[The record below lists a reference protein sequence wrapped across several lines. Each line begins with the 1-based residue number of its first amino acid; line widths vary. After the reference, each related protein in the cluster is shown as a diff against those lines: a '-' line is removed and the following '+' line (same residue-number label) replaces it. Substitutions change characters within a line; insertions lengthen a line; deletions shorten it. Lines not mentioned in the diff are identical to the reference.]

1 MMEHVSL
8 LDPYEQ
14 QLLKVFN
21 SHDIDNCGSLDRDGL
36 LRLCGTLQLEEQG
49 GELIRCLLSD
59 KRSRSTFGE
68 FKEALLSLLGKMQ
81 NNKNIN
87 ESPTKEHKTVE
98 KSSPDREVSPKF
110 VYGSK
115 KYGRRSRPRQD
126 EITSVLNEDN
136 DILNCKPYGGTSVQR
151 SNSQSEV
158 LSKKRKTNY
167 KLKRCTSLPGRRDL
181 NNTIGNH
188 FITSDLS
195 NEPEIVCTEEMLRE
209 AWKKLGVGE
218 DGFLNQT
225 ELVLVCDA
233 IGLHKLA
240 DEVIRQLSDQL
251 NYDRKISFKE
261 VLEVIQR
268 DETWF
273 DVLNNGTS
281 VNDQTVNI
289 RCSSEEL
296 FPDSQTFQYVTLG
309 PDGNGLI
316 NTDTLIEMWENVGIL
331 SPKEL
336 IHELGFNSARI
347 NITDLA
353 EVLDKQTRTINE
365 STRGEYQNPH
375 ATLLRANLSLYQS
388 EIKCLRNIL
397 EQLQA
402 EREKLKLDVI
412 EANNRATLLAQEV
425 DDNHIRME
433 QNTIN
438 QVKLLDQRHADM
450 LRDITSQYTKDK
462 EQLNCINQ
470 SLEGKITTL
479 EMEAAKLKNDL
490 LVAQKYSIN
499 VEKENQILSGKI
511 CELEK
516 DKEMLIGRVEV
527 LEAEKQKVREIE
539 REESELLLTKLAAL
553 QLKNSEL
560 KDRNDEM
567 ESEIESLSN
576 QVMSMKSKVSSTP
589 TRNYNTLDQ
598 SMEEDNI
605 SIICEGVGQGA
616 KRRSECS
623 PSKDVQL
630 LRMTDGSPRL
640 GKLRKCYKSRTPD
653 NLDVPFTSSESG
665 FDTEPESLSTSTCD
679 NEELNRLQAKVAFL
693 EQVLIQHNIPVPTY
707 EETENIVQT
716 TMQLTTRVKE
726 LEKIISDAKN
736 EMSKMLDKDKDCLN
750 CDRLRRVCEKLE
762 KTSLLL
768 NKDVQLDGCVDG
780 LFGSEKSFTEQGC
793 QTDFSI
799 AFVEAKVRQL
809 EEENVELSTKCT
821 ELEDCVELLRNE
833 YEKCEDYWQ
842 NKVDEERQFFEA
854 EQKISGEKLNEL
866 LEKMREYEEQYAN
879 QDMIDNRLPPI
890 VETEN
895 LEKQFTDLEQEFE
908 DYRMYHENEMYKKD
922 EEISI
927 LKDKL
932 TEIALKQQ
940 KVQEAA
946 VQADADAE
954 EQRAYNKMKSFTSYV
969 IESTCRYSEEMMA
982 PQSAH
987 PSLEFNSPNWD
998 KGTIKSETEASTTSS
1013 LPQLN
1018 WNFSSQNSKETASL
1032 GNMVPSTSSSQTS
1045 TPCRPKRTRKHDKNM
1060 YKKNTPEKES
1070 KKTESTQQ
1078 QPQCPNYPNVKGGE
1092 QNVVLPL
1099 SVFNNILAKKNYLEQ
1114 RIRHLQLCMK
1124 QQHYHNEQTLQY
1136 YWQQFRGERAELQ
1149 AKLKFCQEKLDQQMR
1164 ICNEQLEKLQRNDLF
1179 VKDLYV
1185 ENAYLF
1191 ANVERLEKQCRM
1203 LAQVNSCSSSV

>member
-1 MMEHVSL
+1 MEHISL

-36 LRLCGTLQLEEQG
+36 LRLCTTLQLEEQG
-49 GELIRCLLSD
+49 HELIICLLND

-81 NNKNIN
+81 NNKNLT
-87 ESPTKEHKTVE
+87 ESPTKENKSIE

-115 KYGRRSRPRQD
+115 KYGRRSRPKTD
-126 EITSVLNEDN
+126 EITSIFNEDN
-136 DILNCKPYGGTSVQR
+136 NISNCKSYGGTSVQR

-158 LSKKRKTNY
+158 LTKKRKTNY
-167 KLKRCTSLPGRRDL
+167 KLKRCTSLPGHKDL
-181 NNTIGNH
+181 NNTGNH
-188 FITSDLS
+188 FITSNLS
-195 NEPEIVCTEEMLRE
+195 SEPEIVCTEEMLRE

-218 DGFLNQT
+218 DGYLNQT

-251 NYDRKISFKE
+251 SINYDRKISFKE

-273 DVLNNGTS
+273 DVLSNGNS
-281 VNDQTVNI
+281 INDQPVNNI
-289 RCSSEEL
+289 RCSSDEL

-316 NTDTLIEMWENVGIL
+316 NTDTLIEMWDNVGIL

-336 IHELGFNSARI
+336 IHELGFNTARI
-347 NITDLA
+347 NILDLA
-353 EVLDKQTRTINE
+353 EVLEKQTRAINE
-365 STRGEYQNPH
+365 SNREEYQNPH
-375 ATLLRANLSLYQS
+375 TTLLRANLSLYQS

-402 EREKLKLDVI
+402 EREKLKLDVV

-425 DDNHIRME
+425 DDNHTRME

-438 QVKLLDQRHADM
+438 QVKLLDQRHQDM
-450 LRDITSQYTKDK
+450 LRDLTSQFAKDK
-462 EQLNCINQ
+462 EQLNSINQ
-470 SLEGKITTL
+470 SLEERIANL
-479 EMEAAKLKNDL
+479 EAEATKLKNDL
-490 LVAQKYSIN
+490 LVAQKYSLNI
-499 VEKENQILSGKI
+499 EKENHALSGKI

-516 DKEMLIGRVEV
+516 DKEILLEKVEI

-539 REESELLLTKLAAL
+539 REESELLLSKLTAL
-553 QLKNSEL
+553 QIKNSEL

-567 ESEIESLSN
+567 ESEIESLTN
-576 QVMSMKSKVSSTP
+576 QVISMKNKASSTP

-605 SIICEGVGQGA
+605 SIICEGVGLGA
-616 KRRSECS
+616 KRRNDCS
-623 PSKDVQL
+623 PSKDMQL
-630 LRMTDGSPRL
+630 LRTTDGSPRL
-640 GKLRKCYKSRTPD
+640 GKVRKCYKSRTPD
-653 NLDVPFTSSESG
+653 NLEVPFTSSESG

-679 NEELNRLQAKVAFL
+679 NEEVNRLQAKVAFL

-707 EETENIVQT
+707 EETENIVTT

-726 LEKIISDAKN
+726 LEKIINEAKN
-736 EMSKMLDKDKDCLN
+736 EMNKMLDKDRDCLN
-750 CDRLRRVCEKLE
+750 CDRLRHVCEKLE
-762 KTSLLL
+762 KTSLLS
-768 NKDVQLDGCVDG
+768 NKDAQQEICEDRSFD
-780 LFGSEKSFTEQGC
+780 SEKRFTEQGC

-799 AFVEAKVRQL
+799 AFVETKVRQL
-809 EEENVELSTKCT
+809 EEENAELSTKCT
-821 ELEDCVELLRNE
+821 ELEDCVELLKNE

-842 NKVDEERQFFEA
+842 TKVDEERQFFEA
-854 EQKISGEKLNEL
+854 EQKISGDKLNEL

-879 QDMIDNRLPPI
+879 QDFMDNRLPPI
-890 VETEN
+890 VETDN

-927 LKDKL
+927 LKEKL
-932 TEIALKQQ
+932 TEIAVRQQ
-940 KVQEAA
+940 KMQEAA

-954 EQRAYNKMKSFTSYV
+954 EQRVLNKMKNFTSYV
-969 IESTCRYSEEMMA
+969 IESTCRYSEDMLP
-982 PQSAH
+982 PQ
-987 PSLEFNSPNWD
+987 PNLEFNNPNWD
-998 KGTIKSETEASTTSS
+998 KSTVRSETEASTTSS

-1018 WNFSSQNSKETASL
+1018 WNFTTQNSKDTASL
-1032 GNMVPSTSSSQTS
+1032 SIVPSTSSSLTS
-1045 TPCRPKRTRKHDKNM
+1045 TPCRPKRTRKHDKNL
-1060 YKKNTPEKES
+1060 YKKNNPEKET
-1070 KKTESTQQ
+1070 KKTETAQQQ
-1078 QPQCPNYPNVKGGE
+1078 QPQCPNYQNIKGGE
-1092 QNVVLPL
+1092 QTVVLPI
-1099 SVFNNILAKKNYLEQ
+1099 SAFNNIMSKKNYLEQ

-1136 YWQQFRGERAELQ
+1136 YWQQFRGERAELH
-1149 AKLKFCQEKLDQQMR
+1149 AKLKFLQEKLDQQMR

-1203 LAQVNSCSSSV
+1203 LAQANSCSNSV